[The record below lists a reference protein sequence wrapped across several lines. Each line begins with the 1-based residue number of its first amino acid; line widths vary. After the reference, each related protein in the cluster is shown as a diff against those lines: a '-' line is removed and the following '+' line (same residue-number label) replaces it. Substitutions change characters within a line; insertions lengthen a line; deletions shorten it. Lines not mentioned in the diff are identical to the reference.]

1 MQNVWLSDKQVAA
14 RYSVSRITI
23 WRWAREQIAGFPQ
36 PRKISANCTRWHVAE
51 LEAFDKRMQEA
62 A

>member
-14 RYSVSRITI
+14 RYSVTRITI
-23 WRWAREQIAGFPQ
+23 WRWAREVEHFPK
-36 PRKISANCTRWHVAE
+36 PRKISANVTRWHVSE

>member
-1 MQNVWLSDKQVAA
+1 MQNVWLSDKQVAE
-14 RYSVSRITI
+14 RYSVSRITV
-23 WRWAREQIAGFPQ
+23 WRWAREVDQFPN
-36 PRKISANCTRWHVAE
+36 PRKISANVTRWHVSE